1 MSSVQK
7 TDVSVAVSQSFTD
20 AQKATG
26 RNNIGANRTVFIDT
40 TATNADI
47 NKCLQDGDD
56 VLLRV
61 IVGNAA
67 FFFSLELWT
76 SSTAR
81 FVGIVNNDVVQYT
94 CAADSWTN
102 SSYAVRHPWASF
114 TPDTNRTTPASK
126 MFDIGVLDFG
136 YYFDNGG
143 TLRLAMKT
151 SDSSTHYVYLS
162 DQHGQGGG
170 YAVTGSW
177 TYINTYGFSNY
188 SQLER
193 FKGYDTTD
201 DVDVEFEV
209 YYANGGGNYTTVGQ
223 YRIL

>member
-1 MSSVQK
+1 MSSAQK

-26 RNNIGANRTVFIDT
+26 RNNIGAKRTVVIDT
-40 TATNADI
+40 TATNSDI

-61 IVGNAA
+61 FIGNTA
-67 FFFSLELWT
+67 FFFTLAIWA
-76 SSTAR
+76 SSTSR

-94 CAADSWTN
+94 CALDSWTN
-102 SSYAVRHPWASF
+102 RSFAIRHPWRSF
-114 TPDTNRTTPASK
+114 SPDTTLTIPASK
-126 MFDIGVLDFG
+126 MFAIGVLDFG
-136 YYFDNGG
+136 HYFDNGG
-143 TLRLAMKT
+143 SLRLAMKT

-162 DQHGQGGG
+162 DQHGLGGG

-177 TYINTYGFSNY
+177 TTINLYGFSNS

-209 YYANGGGNYTTVGQ
+209 YFANLGGNYTTVGQ